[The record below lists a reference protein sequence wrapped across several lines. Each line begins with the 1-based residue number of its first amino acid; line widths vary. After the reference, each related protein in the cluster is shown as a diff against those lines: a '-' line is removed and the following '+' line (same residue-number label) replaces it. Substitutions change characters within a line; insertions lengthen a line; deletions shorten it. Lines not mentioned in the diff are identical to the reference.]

1 MARYKTKIGTFKM
14 PIVIL
19 AHGALG
25 VFDEIIFV
33 SIAIVF
39 IGMMAVSWFKSQQLP
54 DDEADEL
61 IITHDPSDTE
71 RFELK

>member
-1 MARYKTKIGTFKM
+1 M

-25 VFDEIIFV
+25 AFDEIIFV

-39 IGMMAVSWFKSQQLP
+39 IGMMAFSWFKSQQLP
-54 DDEADEL
+54 DDETDEPV
-61 IITHDPSDTE
+61 ISQEQFDSEH
-71 RFELK
+71 FELK

>member
-1 MARYKTKIGTFKM
+1 M

-25 VFDEIIFV
+25 AFDEIIFV
-33 SIAIVF
+33 SIALVF
-39 IGMMAVSWFKSQQLP
+39 IAMMAVSWFKSQQLP
-54 DDEADEL
+54 DEDNADDP
-61 IITHDPSDTE
+61 IVTHRPSDTE